1 MAIDAELVELMVDSV
16 TIYPYT
22 TTDSYGK
29 RSKGSGTKF
38 KCRLIYDTQLNKN
51 NDGRDVLSSGRIITA
66 DDVSTVTVDSKLLLP
81 DGSTPPIVSV
91 SVISDETAVYHHAVI
106 RFGR

>member
-1 MAIDAELVELMVDSV
+1 MAIDSELVELMVDFV

-22 TTDSYGK
+22 TTDAYGK

-38 KCRLIYDTQLNKN
+38 KCRLIFDTQLNKD

-66 DDVSTVTVDSKLLLP
+66 DDVSKVTVDSKLLLP

-91 SVISDETAVYHHAVI
+91 STISDETAVYHHAVI
-106 RFGR
+106 KFGR

>member
-1 MAIDAELVELMVDSV
+1 MAIDKELVELMVDSV
-16 TIYPYT
+16 TIYPYSAV
-22 TTDSYGK
+22 DSYGK
-29 RSKGSGTKF
+29 RSRGSGVTF

-51 NDGRDVLSSGRIITA
+51 GDGRDVLDSGRIITA

-81 DGSTPPIVSV
+81 DGKNSPITNVSTIT
-91 SVISDETAVYHHAVI
+91 DETGVYHHAVI